1 MYMKSDEHRGGQL
14 GLIALVSMLA
24 MTSCATFAQQNQ
36 SVGASWLPGWAQVA
50 RQKQT
55 LPAQGTTVEQPQ
67 ATFILRFNNEPVLD
81 EICKNFRRD
90 RAGSRAKFLVWS
102 ANHPELDG
110 LVLASA
116 SYSGEIVLALPQ
128 NDFQNRTPQQVLSA
142 IKGMDNLA
150 YADIDAIAQTGA
162 GR

>member
-14 GLIALVSMLA
+14 GLLALICMLA
-24 MTSCATFAQQNQ
+24 MTSCATFAQQGQ
-36 SVGASWLPGWAQVA
+36 SGGMSWLPGWGQVA
-50 RQKQT
+50 QQT
-55 LPAQGTTVEQPQ
+55 LPAQTTTVEQPA
-67 ATFILRFNNEPVLD
+67 ATFIVRFKNEPRLD

-90 RAGSRAKFLVWS
+90 RAGSRAKFTSWS
-102 ANHPELDG
+102 ASHPELNG

-128 NDFQNRTPQQVLSA
+128 NDPHNRTPQQVLSA

-150 YADIDAIAQTGA
+150 YADVDAIAHPGA